1 MDHILLNKAVGKY
14 TDLFMEDARKLLKA
28 SIKDMHGKKAQGVSV
43 NLCLKT
49 EIDSIENAIMVSVKN
64 AFQSINENIYE
75 AGITQ
80 FSGWRKPE
88 EDE

>member
-1 MDHILLNKAVGKY
+1 MDHILLNKTVGKY
-14 TDLFMEDARKLLKA
+14 SDLFMEDARKLLKA
-28 SIKDMHGKKAQGVSV
+28 AIKEMNTKKSQGVSI

-75 AGITQ
+75 MGITQ

-88 EDE
+88 EDD